1 MKSFAPASPMSTESS
16 EIPVRAKAPM
26 HGRILLADDEA
37 AIRDSLAEVLREEGY
52 EVETAA
58 DGTEALAALEAA
70 EFDVVVTDLR
80 MPGADG
86 LAVLR
91 RARELAPQTLV
102 LLITAYASIETAV
115 EALRQGAHDYILK
128 PLIVDDVLSKVGRL
142 FEHRQLAWET
152 QMLRREVESRFDF
165 EHMIV
170 GRSSVMR
177 EIIEIIR
184 KVAPTVS
191 TVLITGESGVG
202 KEVVAR
208 TIHHNSHLRDKLF
221 LPVNCGAIPE
231 NLLESQLF
239 GHAKGSFTG
248 AIAAQEGLFHRARGG
263 TIFLDEIGDMPLA
276 LQVKLLRAIE
286 EKEILPVGTNTPI
299 RIDVR
304 ILAAT
309 NQDLRTQVDAGKFRE
324 DLYYRLNVV
333 NIEIPP
339 LRERREDI
347 PEIVEFLVHRH
358 NAELKKSYRGVDNAT
373 MKVLMALPWKGNIRE
388 LDNVIEHAMI
398 LGNGEWITPADLPR
412 SVSPREGTA
421 LPIVGDDLKDA
432 VRAYEKGHIENVLR
446 RTANDK
452 RKAADLL
459 GVSLSSLYRKI
470 EELGVQVP
478 E

>member
-1 MKSFAPASPMSTESS
+1 VSK
-16 EIPVRAKAPM
+16 
-26 HGRILLADDEA
+26 GRILLADDEDSM
-37 AIRDSLAEVLREEGY
+37 RESLAEVLVEEGY
-52 EVETAA
+52 EVDMAS
-58 DGTEALAALEAA
+58 DGLQALAAIDKA
-70 EFDVVVTDLR
+70 EYDVVITDLR

-91 RARELAPQTLV
+91 RAREISPQTLV

-128 PLIVDDVLSKVGRL
+128 PLIVDDVLAKVSHL
-142 FEHRQLAWET
+142 FEHRQLAWES

-165 EHMIV
+165 EHMII
-170 GRSSVMR
+170 GRSPAFRQIV
-177 EIIEIIR
+177 EVIR
-184 KVAPTVS
+184 KVAPTNS

-208 TIHHNSHLRDKLF
+208 AIHHYSHVHDKLF

-248 AIAAQEGLFHRARGG
+248 AVTAQEGLFHRARGG
-263 TIFLDEIGDMPLA
+263 TIFLDEIGDMPMS

-286 EKEILPVGTNTPI
+286 EKEILPVGTTTPI
-299 RIDVR
+299 RVDIR
-304 ILAAT
+304 IIAAT
-309 NQDLRTQVDAGKFRE
+309 NQDLKKRVEEGKFRE
-324 DLYYRLNVV
+324 DLFYRLNVV

-347 PEIVEFLVHRH
+347 PELVVCLLRRH
-358 NAELKKSYRGVDNAT
+358 NLELKKSYKGVDNAT
-373 MKVLMALPWKGNIRE
+373 MKVVMSLPWKGNIRE
-388 LDNVIEHAMI
+388 LDNVIERAMI
-398 LGNGEWITPADLPR
+398 LGEGEWISAADLPR
-412 SVSPREGTA
+412 SLAQEGA
-421 LPIVGDDLKDA
+421 AQAPLVGDSLKDA

-446 RTANDK
+446 RTENDK

-459 GVSLSSLYRKI
+459 GLSLSSLYRKI
-470 EELGVQVP
+470 EELGVHVP